1 MSLINKSF
9 KNQIIPGV
17 NAGLVIGVVDV
28 IYAISLAAL
37 IFAGDI
43 SSFVANGI
51 GLILLGWL
59 PPLLVINL
67 FSSYKGNFTS
77 GQDAP
82 AAILAVM
89 AAGIMQGMSSSS
101 AQEKFITVVAASI
114 LTTVLTGLV
123 YVLLD

>member
-1 MSLINKSF
+1 MPAENKSF
-9 KNQIIPGV
+9 GSQIIPGLS
-17 NAGLVIGVVDV
+17 AGLVIGTVDV

-43 SSFVANGI
+43 SPYVANGI

-59 PPLLVINL
+59 PPLLLINL
-67 FSSYKGNFTS
+67 FSSHKGNFTS

-89 AAGIMQGMSSSS
+89 AAGIMQSMSSSS
-101 AQEKFITVVAASI
+101 SQEKFITVVAAII
-114 LTTVLTGLV
+114 LTTEIGRAHV
-123 YVLLD
+123 